1 MTIPASSIVKVNP
14 SVIGGGGNGLDL
26 NGLILTMDHAAPI
39 GATKAFTSARAVG
52 LFFGETSIEKQM
64 ADVYFAGYKNCT
76 KTPKLLLF
84 SRYVGAV
91 GGGANAYLRGGAVS
105 GMTINQLRN
114 LEADVMAIGV
124 DGASYTS
131 ALIDLSDAT
140 SFSAAA
146 IIINTAF
153 GGIPVVSYD
162 SQRGAFLLSSPTL
175 GVASTITFATGP
187 LAESLKLTAATG
199 GILSQGIGATPPGSA
214 MDAIVDVMQNW
225 AAFALSFT
233 PTNAVNFGF
242 AAWVNTQNKRWLY
255 AAVDDNIFDDG
266 YTQTFVQELVAANI
280 SGVAVV
286 YLDKLHAAFVL
297 GATASINFAR
307 ANGRITH
314 AFKVQD
320 GITPS
325 VTSKSLA
332 DELTAAGLNFVGAYA
347 AANDGFTFF
356 SPGSIVGEYR
366 FIDEYINQ
374 IWLNNA
380 LQLALMTL
388 LTSMPSIPYNA
399 QGYSLIDA
407 ACMDPIN
414 QALSFG
420 AIRGG
425 IPLSELQKVQVNNAA
440 GTEIDKVL
448 STRGWYLQIL
458 PATAQVRA
466 ARGTPQISLW
476 YTDGG
481 SVQTIEMASIVVQ

>member
-1 MTIPASSIVKVNP
+1 MTIPASSVVKVNP

-39 GATKAFTSARAVG
+39 GTTKAFTSARAVG

-76 KTPKLLLF
+76 KTPKTLLF
-84 SRYVGAV
+84 SRYVGAM
-91 GGGANAYLRGGAVS
+91 GGGAGAYLRGGAITGLS
-105 GMTINQLRN
+105 ITDLRN
-114 LEADVMAIGV
+114 LEAGTMTIVV
-124 DGASYTS
+124 NGASHTS
-131 ALIDLSDAT
+131 MTIDLSDAT
-140 SFSAAA
+140 SYSLAAS
-146 IIINTAF
+146 IINAAF
-153 GGIPVVSYD
+153 DGALAVSYD
-162 SQRGAFLLSSPTL
+162 SQRGAFLLSSNTT
-175 GVASTITFATGP
+175 GATSSITFAAGA

-199 GILSQGIGATPPGSA
+199 GILSQGINATQPAAA
-214 MDAIVDVMQNW
+214 MDAIVDGFQNW
-225 AAFALSFT
+225 AAFALAFA

-242 AAWVNTQNKRWLY
+242 AEWVSTQNKRWLF
-255 AAVDDNIFDDG
+255 AAVDDNIVDDG
-266 YTQTFVQELVAANI
+266 YTQTFVERLVAANCT
-280 SGVAVV
+280 GVAVV

-297 GATASINFAR
+297 AVTASIDFEHT
-307 ANGRITH
+307 NGRITY
-314 AFKVQD
+314 AFKIQD
-320 GITPS
+320 GLIPS
-325 VTSKSLA
+325 VTTKTQA

-347 AANDGFTFF
+347 TANDGFTFF
-356 SPGSIVGEYR
+356 GPGSIVGEYR
-366 FIDEYINQ
+366 FVDEYVNQ

-414 QALSFG
+414 AALSFG

-476 YTDGG
+476 YMDGG